1 MSKSIISQV
10 NLKDVEFDGK
20 PAIFSIR
27 ADSNI
32 KAKLILNENG
42 NLGIFL
48 TVKGFSN
55 ELSTLVK
62 YTQNLGWH
70 SDFEIETFLPTDELT
85 TLETLKRKGLAF
97 SILSDSIEDIFQN
110 HIQTL
115 DSFRN
120 KDIERKKCF
129 SQAEFNALV
138 ESSGKYMKIDKR
150 TAREIIQDIH
160 ERINIPTNPHKE
172 DLKLLTLTVRDGTL
186 CEVFETFC
194 IAKIKDR
201 FSKYTSDMEVI
212 SNNDLIE
219 HMVRVGYVYV
229 D

>member
-1 MSKSIISQV
+1 MSKSIISKV
-10 NLKDVEFDGK
+10 SLEDVEFDGK
-20 PAIFSIR
+20 PAIFPIR
-27 ADSNI
+27 VDSNI
-32 KAKLILNENG
+32 KAKLSLNENG
-42 NLGIFL
+42 DLSILL
-48 TVKGFSN
+48 TVKGFIN
-55 ELSTLVK
+55 QLLAFVK
-62 YTQNLGWH
+62 YSHNLGWH
-70 SDFEIETFLPTDELT
+70 SDFEIETFLASDELT
-85 TLETLKRKGLAF
+85 TLEALKRKGLAF
-97 SILSDSIEDIFQN
+97 SILSESIEDIFEN

-120 KDIERKKCF
+120 KEIERKRCF
-129 SQAEFNALV
+129 SQAEFNALL

-160 ERINIPTNPHKE
+160 ERINVPTNPHRE

-212 SNNDLIE
+212 SNKDLID